1 MLQCIYKFK
10 ILMEIKDSMK
20 RIKNH
25 LFTNKTAFTLAEVM
39 VVLFVLTVILAAFAP
54 MMTTRTKVNKTTPW
68 SYASPDTANAYFGM
82 GANQTIMIGQKT
94 KPATDFKNRLTINTS
109 GTDQLHMLFKQG
121 TNILGQLNLNND
133 NVILGGNKEAI
144 SVGTGNTVVG
154 VDAAKV
160 NTEASQYNTAIGY
173 NALLS
178 STGTGNTAIGAYA
191 LENDTTRSNNTAIG
205 YKACNEF
212 TSTSYTTCI
221 GAFSGLTVSDDVPSN
236 TIYIGNPN
244 STINL
249 GGASST
255 INVKG
260 EELEA
265 MITRIAGT
273 SSDIRLKNVKG
284 ENNAGLEQIKQL
296 KTFNYTY
303 KKDKKNIPHVG
314 VMAQDLQKIFPDA
327 VIKDNDGYYRIR
339 KEDMFY
345 AMVNAIKELANK
357 DNEKDLKIQALEKK
371 NAELEARLELLESKI
386 K

>member
-1 MLQCIYKFK
+1 
-10 ILMEIKDSMK
+10 MK

-25 LFTNKTAFTLAEVM
+25 LFANKTAFTLAEVM

-109 GTDQLHMLFKQG
+109 GPDQLHMLFKQG

-160 NTEASQYNTAIGY
+160 NTETSQYNTAIGY

-178 STGTGNTAIGAYA
+178 GTGTGNTAIGAYA
-191 LENDTTRSNNTAIG
+191 LSTDTTGNYNTAIG
-205 YKACNEF
+205 YNACNEF

-221 GAFSGLTVSDDVPSN
+221 GAFSGLTGSDVTPYN

-244 STINL
+244 STIY
-249 GGASST
+249 
-255 INVKG
+255 VKG
-260 EELEA
+260 EELES
-265 MITRIAGT
+265 MIARIAGT
-273 SSDIRLKNVKG
+273 PSDIRLKNVKG

-327 VIKDNDGYYRIR
+327 VSQGKDGFLRIR
-339 KEDMFY
+339 LEDMFY

>member
-1 MLQCIYKFK
+1 
-10 ILMEIKDSMK
+10 MK

-25 LFTNKTAFTLAEVM
+25 LFANKTAFTLAEVM

-54 MMTTRTKVNKTTPW
+54 MMTTRTKVHKSSPW

-82 GANQTIMIGQKT
+82 GANQTIMIGQNT

-109 GTDQLHMLFKQG
+109 GPDQLHMLFKQG

-133 NVILGGNKEAI
+133 NVILGGNKEAM
-144 SVGTGNTVVG
+144 SAGTGNTVVG

-160 NTEASQYNTAIGY
+160 NTETSQYNTAIGY

-205 YKACNEF
+205 YKAC
-212 TSTSYTTCI
+212 SGVLPDDRITCI
-221 GAFSGLTVSDDVPSN
+221 GAFSGPYVPADDPNGSLSN
-236 TIYIGNPN
+236 TIYIGNSN
-244 STINL
+244 STIY
-249 GGASST
+249 
-255 INVKG
+255 VKG
-260 EELEA
+260 EELES
-265 MITRIAGT
+265 MIARIAGT
-273 SSDIRLKNVKG
+273 PSDIRLKNVKG

-327 VIKDNDGYYRIR
+327 VSQGKDGFLRIR
-339 KEDMFY
+339 LEDMFY

-371 NAELEARLELLESKI
+371 NAELEARLEQLESKI

>member
-1 MLQCIYKFK
+1 
-10 ILMEIKDSMK
+10 MK

-25 LFTNKTAFTLAEVM
+25 LFANKTAFTLAEVM

-54 MMTTRTKVNKTTPW
+54 MMTTRTKVHKSSPW

-82 GANQTIMIGQKT
+82 EANQTVMIGQKT
-94 KPATDFKNRLTINTS
+94 RPGTDFKNRLTLNTS
-109 GTDQLHMLFKQG
+109 GVDQLHMLFKQG
-121 TNILGQLNLNND
+121 DNILGQLNLNNN
-133 NVILGGNKEAI
+133 NVILGGNTETI
-144 SVGTGNTVVG
+144 SAGSYNTVVG
-154 VDAAKV
+154 VEAAKA
-160 NTEASQYNTAIGY
+160 NTETSQYNTAIGY
-173 NALLS
+173 NALLLN
-178 STGTGNTAIGAYA
+178 TGIGNTAIGANA
-191 LENDTTRSNNTAIG
+191 LSTETTGNYNTAIG

-249 GGASST
+249 GSASST

-284 ENNAGLEQIKQL
+284 ENNDGLDKIKQL
-296 KTFNYTY
+296 KTFNFTY
-303 KKDKKNIPHVG
+303 KNDKKNTPHVG

-327 VIKDNDGYYRIR
+327 VITDNDGYYRIR

-371 NAELEARLELLESKI
+371 NAELEARLEKLEEKL